1 MSHSPTTLTN
11 EELVSL
17 VQRGENVND
26 NLQLLYDQ
34 NRGRIYQH
42 CKQYLIDRQDIE
54 DLMQEAFIG
63 LYEAVNRYDPE
74 AGSSFINYA
83 GFWIKQRLSRYCKS
97 NMAIKRIPEHMV
109 QRIRQYRKYLAAY
122 YSEYGKYPN
131 NAAVCSELSISSDQL
146 DDMQRF
152 IHEADTVSLD
162 DIIPGTDG
170 IKVES
175 SIADDIDLEALII
188 QKIDNEILWRI
199 VASLGSPKGDIII
212 KHYKLNQTIKQL
224 SEEYGKSVN
233 RISQIK
239 DDALRVL
246 AKKKSIKDL
255 ARHRGY
261 LGSDIYAGT
270 LTSFKNSG
278 ESVVERAAIRNIQRE
293 EHRQQLMNELSQIK
307 LSYKLG
313 DTDE

>member
-1 MSHSPTTLTN
+1 MSHSSTTLTN

-26 NLQLLYDQ
+26 NLQLLYDR
-34 NRGRIYQH
+34 NRGMIYQH
-42 CKQYLIDRQDIE
+42 CKAYLIDRQDID

-74 AGSSFINYA
+74 AGSSFITYA

-97 NMAIKRIPEHMV
+97 NMAVKRIPDHMV
-109 QRIRQYRKYLAAY
+109 QRIRQYKKYLAAY
-122 YSEYGKYPN
+122 YSENGKYPN

-146 DDMQRF
+146 DDIQRF
-152 IHEADTVSLD
+152 IHEADIVSLD
-162 DIIPGTDG
+162 DIIPGTD
-170 IKVES
+170 IKVEDT
-175 SIADDIDLEALII
+175 IADDIDLEDLIT

-199 VASLGSPKGDIII
+199 VASLGNPKGDIVI
-212 KHYKLNQTIKQL
+212 KYYKLNHTIKQL
-224 SEEYGKSVN
+224 SEEYGQSAN
-233 RISQIK
+233 RVSQIK
-239 DDALRVL
+239 NDALRVL

-261 LGSDIYAGT
+261 LGSEIYAGT

-293 EHRQQLMNELSQIK
+293 EHRQQLMNELSRIK